1 MRRMI
6 WFGIGAAA
14 GYVAARRG
22 EQAVEEAR
30 ERGLVGNV
38 SLVAT
43 TASKAAATASRTVL
57 SVGEAAGSAA
67 RRRAAGPAATPSA
80 SLPRATSLSNVAAR
94 PAFAASAA
102 PKRASCSCTR

>member
-1 MRRMI
+1 VRRMI

-80 SLPRATSLSNVAAR
+80 SERPAPSPTPSTAR
-94 PAFAASAA
+94 PS
-102 PKRASCSCTR
+102 